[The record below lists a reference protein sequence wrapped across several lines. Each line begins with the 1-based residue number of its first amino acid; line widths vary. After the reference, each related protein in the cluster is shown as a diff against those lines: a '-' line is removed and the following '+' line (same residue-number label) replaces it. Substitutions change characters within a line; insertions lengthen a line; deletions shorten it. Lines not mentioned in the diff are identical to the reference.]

1 MWAMGA
7 VRTSATNEVRSERG
21 ETALCDPPPWSRRSP
36 LRRSPSGRE
45 SPLWPDELMAKTK
58 APGTED
64 PLVVRIRERRERLRR
79 EFGNF
84 GTLGTLREL
93 RDEER

>member
-1 MWAMGA
+1 
-7 VRTSATNEVRSERG
+7 
-21 ETALCDPPPWSRRSP
+21 
-36 LRRSPSGRE
+36 
-45 SPLWPDELMAKTK
+45 MAKTK

>member
-1 MWAMGA
+1 MVEKIAA
-7 VRTSATNEVRSERG
+7 LPVAER
-21 ETALCDPPPWSRRSP
+21 ERVTALV
-36 LRRSPSGRE
+36 
-45 SPLWPDELMAKTK
+45 DELMAKTK